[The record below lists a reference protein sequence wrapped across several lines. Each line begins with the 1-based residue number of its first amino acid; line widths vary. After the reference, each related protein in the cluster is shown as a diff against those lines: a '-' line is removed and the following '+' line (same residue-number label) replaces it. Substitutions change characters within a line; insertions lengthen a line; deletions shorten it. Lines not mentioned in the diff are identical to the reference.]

1 MDYTKHLLTL
11 AVLMLFVSCS
21 SSDGEPNLP
30 QSDADIVFMS
40 TGGTKSMEVGADW
53 IIDNPDDYAWCSAVI
68 SGTGLELTA
77 TANTDSESRQ
87 AVYTLSKGDTTKK
100 IEVFQYPVAEIA
112 LSERPKTISKDG
124 GDIDVAIESNVPFE
138 VSIPEKAQTWVR
150 CTKSRGISLHFVISP
165 NTGASGRST
174 TVSLVDADGNILFS
188 FTISQKGDQAPNV
201 IYYTT
206 TNGSK
211 ITPRGGFGGNF
222 EILSHTY
229 LDGQGIIVFDGNLL
243 QIENKAFANSGNLTS
258 MSLPDG
264 ITAIGT
270 EAFANCPKLEEIN
283 IPESTRSIS
292 QRAFKGCAS
301 LKTLSV
307 PEICKLGD
315 SAFEGSG
322 LESFIFPNR
331 SEQNG
336 VAQGLFRDCKNLK
349 SVQLPDGITTILENA
364 FSGCTE
370 LRSVNVP
377 RSLREV
383 KSGAFNNCES
393 LQTLSFGP
401 DVTFDDRCFQGMTGR
416 IRLYPDA
423 KKHLNVLGGF
433 KGTYE
438 FPADANPELLSSC
451 TYFLEKEVRFAG
463 KYASP
468 DGRCIIVDGKLYA
481 ATLRDYDKIQYNFP
495 RGIVKVM
502 DHSIMMKAY
511 GNRNA
516 ANLAFIFF
524 ADGLEEMGGAAFYAD
539 FRDDGSIYT
548 GTYPVVRFPKSFKRF
563 SGDDV
568 LYSNVGWY
576 AVFESSVPPELGT
589 YHLFDDFYNYNTHIP
604 CKIFVP
610 ADAVDTYR
618 TAWPQEASR
627 IQAGSIDNFLWWEP
641 YE

>member
-1 MDYTKHLLTL
+1 MDYTKHLLVL
-11 AVLMLFVSCS
+11 AVLILFVSCS
-21 SSDGEPNLP
+21 SSDSQPEFPH
-30 QSDADIVFMS
+30 SDADIVFMS

-87 AVYTLSKGDTTKK
+87 AIYTLSKGGTTKK

-124 GDIDVAIESNVPFE
+124 GDIDVSIESNVPFE

-206 TNGSK
+206 TDGSK
-211 ITPRGGFGGNF
+211 IMLRGGFGGNF
-222 EILSHTY
+222 EILTHTY

-270 EAFANCPKLEEIN
+270 EAFANCPKLEKIN

-331 SEQNG
+331 SEQNS

-364 FSGCTE
+364 FSGCTG
-370 LRSVNVP
+370 LLSVNIP

-401 DVTFDDRCFQGMTGR
+401 DVAFDDRCFENMTGR
-416 IRLYPDA
+416 ICLYPRPE
-423 KKHLNVLGGF
+423 KHFGMLDGF

-438 FPADANPELLSSC
+438 FPEDANPEYLA
-451 TYFLEKEVRFAG
+451 YRFEKEVRFAG
-463 KYASP
+463 KYASA
-468 DGRCIIVDGKLYA
+468 DGRCIIIDGKLYM
-481 ATLRDYDKIQYNFP
+481 ATLMDYDKLQYNFP
-495 RGIVKVM
+495 KGIVKVM
-502 DHSIMMKAY
+502 ERSIIVKSY
-511 GNRNA
+511 NNRN
-516 ANLAFIFF
+516 NTNIKFLFF
-524 ADGLEEMGGAAFYAD
+524 ADGLEEMEGRAVHDNWYY
-539 FRDDGSIYT
+539 DDGVHF
-548 GTYPVVRFPKSFKRF
+548 GMYPVMRFPKSFKRF
-563 SGDDV
+563 TGDDV

-576 AVFESSVPPELGT
+576 AVFESLVPPELGT
-589 YHLFDDFYNYNTHIP
+589 YHLFDNDFYPGNNIP
-604 CKIFVP
+604 CRILVP
-610 ADAVDTYR
+610 EESLEAYR
-618 TAWPQEASR
+618 AAWPQEASR
-627 IQAGSIDNFLWWEP
+627 IQAGDLSKFANWEP